1 MENRTPQ
8 EEKHLGDEIELRNE
22 EERGFDEKE
31 PSWWLRHGTGITCF
45 VLLALAIIILFLPYP
60 HSGGWSVWEI
70 ILERISAL
78 PN

>member
-45 VLLALAIIILFLPYP
+45 VLLALAI
-60 HSGGWSVWEI
+60 
-70 ILERISAL
+70 
-78 PN
+78 